1 MNRYWYW
8 LLVFSLLLAGCDS
21 LAVAAPGATET
32 ATPTPSPTA
41 TLTPTPSQ
49 TPTATLTPT
58 ITPTPTPAWP
68 VQGPG
73 QITCPIL
80 MYHRIDSPDF
90 DSRYHVRPEDFEWHM
105 QMLSDWGYT
114 PIPISLLVQAITQ
127 GVPLPP
133 RPVVLT
139 FDDGDISVYTTA
151 WPIMQKFGFVGVVY
165 IVGNRLQA
173 DGYMNAEQIRALAE
187 AGWEVGS
194 HSMSH
199 ADLTKT
205 HGKGRDTLNWE
216 TKQSRLD
223 LEAAIGVPV
232 RTFAYPFGV
241 MDDAVGRAVHNAGY
255 EAAVGLG
262 YAAEQWPG
270 MLYYLW
276 RREVRSDYTID
287 TFRLVMPWSDV
298 SDALTT
304 TPAAPTDTPT
314 P

>member
-1 MNRYWYW
+1 MDRSVSRYWY
-8 LLVFSLLLAGCDS
+8 LNLFFALMLAGCGGQA
-21 LAVAAPGATET
+21 LAAPHVTET
-32 ATPTPSPTA
+32 PTLTLTPTASPTWTPSPTA
-41 TLTPTPSQ
+41 T
-49 TPTATLTPT
+49 
-58 ITPTPTPAWP
+58 PTPTVTPIPTPTWP

-73 QITCPIL
+73 EIVCPIL
-80 MYHRIDSPDF
+80 MYHRIDSPGF

-105 QMLSDWGYT
+105 QMLHDWGYT
-114 PIPISLLVQAITQ
+114 SIPISLLVQAITQ
-127 GVPLPP
+127 GAPLPP

-151 WPIMQKFGFVGVVY
+151 WPIMQKFGFTGVVY

-173 DGYMNAEQIRALAE
+173 EGYMNAEQIRELAD

-199 ADLTKT
+199 ADLTKV
-205 HGKGRDTLNWE
+205 HGKDRNTLVWE

-232 RTFAYPFGV
+232 RTFAYPYGL

-262 YAAEQWPG
+262 YTAEQWPS

-276 RREVRSDYTID
+276 RREVRGDYTID
-287 TFRLVMPWSDV
+287 IFRSVMPWSDV
-298 SDALTT
+298 SG
-304 TPAAPTDTPT
+304 TPAAPAATPT